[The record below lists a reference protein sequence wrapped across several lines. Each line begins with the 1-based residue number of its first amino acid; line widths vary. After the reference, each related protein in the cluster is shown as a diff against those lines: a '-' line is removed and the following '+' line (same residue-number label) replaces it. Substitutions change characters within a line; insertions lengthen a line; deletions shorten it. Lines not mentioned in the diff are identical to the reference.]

1 MDLPIVPQAGRF
13 YRTRS
18 GLNLYIAEQVDFY
31 GVPHWKG
38 QLLDPTPITVLWY
51 INGQYSPG
59 VNVLH
64 ELDILEPLG

>member
-1 MDLPIVPQAGRF
+1 MDLPIVPMPGNF

-18 GLNLYIAEQVDFY
+18 GLNVYISDQVDFY

-51 INGQYSPG
+51 FNGQYSPAIG
-59 VNVLH
+59 VRH
-64 ELDILEPLG
+64 ELDITERLG